1 MLQTILSSE
10 RGGADHG
17 WLKAKHSFSFSQ
29 YFNPARMGFGP
40 LRVINEDLVA
50 PTMGFGTHGHQD
62 MEIITYI
69 LDGELSHR
77 DSMGNQA
84 AILKGQV
91 QKMSAGRG
99 VRHSEFN
106 SRDDSS
112 THFLQIWIE
121 PNVTGIEPE
130 YEQQNLSDLP
140 VHNGWRVIAAPN
152 GLWLGQTGAFRLYQ
166 DAVFLVAHADDGLS
180 ERHYALDN
188 QRLAYIHVATG
199 SATVNGVR
207 LSAGDAVQMSD
218 ESSVDVV
225 LSEGAQVLLFD
236 LPVTA

>member
-1 MLQTILSSE
+1 
-10 RGGADHG
+10 
-17 WLKAKHSFSFSQ
+17 
-29 YFNPARMGFGP
+29 
-40 LRVINEDLVA
+40 
-50 PTMGFGTHGHQD
+50 
-62 MEIITYI
+62 
-69 LDGELSHR
+69 
-77 DSMGNQA
+77 
-84 AILKGQV
+84 
-91 QKMSAGRG
+91 
-99 VRHSEFN
+99 
-106 SRDDSS
+106 
-112 THFLQIWIE
+112 
-121 PNVTGIEPE
+121 
-130 YEQQNLSDLP
+130 
-140 VHNGWRVIAAPN
+140 
-152 GLWLGQTGAFRLYQ
+152 LYQ